1 MISHE
6 AVSKDVPLAPMT
18 TYKVGGPAD
27 WYAEPK
33 DLEELRAILAEVPVD
48 LPVTAIGRG
57 SNLVVSDD
65 GVRGLVIRLGV
76 GFAAIDATRPEVV
89 AGGGT
94 PLPVLARTA
103 TAAGRGGLEFYVGIP
118 GSVGGAVRMNAGG
131 HGSST
136 REVLDHALVLHVRTR
151 SLDRRTPDELELS
164 YRHSNLTDDDL
175 VVQATFATTSVDP
188 EEGEQLLREITRW
201 RKEHQPGGTL
211 NAGSVFK
218 NPESDAAGAII
229 DRLGLKGHA
238 IGPVS
243 VSTLHA
249 NFMVATRDATAT
261 DIARFVADIR
271 DRVESATGVRL
282 EPEIRFLGDF
292 DGAI

>member
-1 MISHE
+1 
-6 AVSKDVPLAPMT
+6 
-18 TYKVGGPAD
+18 
-27 WYAEPK
+27 
-33 DLEELRAILAEVPVD
+33 
-48 LPVTAIGRG
+48 
-57 SNLVVSDD
+57 
-65 GVRGLVIRLGV
+65 
-76 GFAAIDATRPEVV
+76 
-89 AGGGT
+89 
-94 PLPVLARTA
+94 
-103 TAAGRGGLEFYVGIP
+103 
-118 GSVGGAVRMNAGG
+118 MNAGG

-136 REVLDHALVLHVRTR
+136 REVLDHALVLDVRTR

-243 VSTLHA
+243 VSNLHA